1 MYPSPWSHRKKV
13 PKTVLTLFLVSGVH
27 FGFARILRR
36 SSVVTDSDP
45 SGLSFRIVPLD
56 RPAADIAIPQCS
68 RISSQ

>member
-45 SGLSFRIVPLD
+45 SGLSFRIFL
-56 RPAADIAIPQCS
+56 A
-68 RISSQ
+68 